1 MNQAQL
7 TTYLAK
13 LEIENLVSYD
23 LALVSQIVQAHIK
36 RYSFSS
42 FNAMQNKLLSV
53 DNDDLFER
61 LIVQQQGGYCF
72 EHNKIAMLALAA
84 LGFEVSPL
92 LGRVLLNGTTTNP
105 RTHRLTHLKYKGA
118 AYLVDVG
125 FGVKTPR
132 IPIPIDCSAQV
143 REGANLYQVE
153 RTTHSV
159 TVSLVQPEQVTLYQV
174 DLLDTYESDCDV
186 GHFYSHQHPEA
197 SFVNNLVVSRIS
209 EHERFVLRNLTYM
222 YFNEL
227 TGEQREISIESV
239 GQLLELLSNL
249 FYLEP
254 AVSDVR
260 WVFDK
265 ILTKRQQ
272 AN

>member
-1 MNQAQL
+1 MNQTQL
-7 TTYLAK
+7 ATYLSK
-13 LEIENLVSYD
+13 LNIENSASMD
-23 LALVSQIVQAHIK
+23 LALVSQIVQAHLK
-36 RYSFSS
+36 RFSFSS

-53 DNDDLFER
+53 NNEDLFER
-61 LIVQQQGGYCF
+61 LITQQQGGYCF
-72 EHNKIAMLALAA
+72 EHNKIAMLALQA
-84 LGFEVSPL
+84 LGFDVSPL

-118 AYLVDVG
+118 EYLVDVG

-132 IPIPIDCSAQV
+132 VPIPIDSTAQF
-143 REGANLYQVE
+143 REGINLYQVE
-153 RTTHSV
+153 RTVNSV
-159 TVSLVQPEQVTLYQV
+159 TVSLLQPEQVTLYQV

-186 GHFYSHQHPEA
+186 GHFYSHQHPDA

-209 EHERFVLRNLTYM
+209 EHERSVLRNLTYVH
-222 YFNEL
+222 FNEL
-227 TGEQREISIESV
+227 TGEQSEVSIEHV
-239 GQLLELLSNL
+239 EQLLELLNHV

-254 AVSDVR
+254 TMNEVS

-265 ILTKRQQ
+265 VLTRQQQ

>member
-1 MNQAQL
+1 MNQTQL
-7 TTYLAK
+7 TTYLSK
-13 LEIENLVSYD
+13 LDIEKQASYD

-36 RYSFSS
+36 HYSFSS

-61 LIVQQQGGYCF
+61 LIMQQQGGYCF
-72 EHNKIAMLALAA
+72 EHNKVAMLALRA

-105 RTHRLTHLKYKGA
+105 RTHRLTHLKYNGA

-132 IPIPIDCSAQV
+132 IPIPIDRSTQV
-143 REGANLYQVE
+143 REGINLYQVE
-153 RTTHSV
+153 RTAHSV
-159 TVSLVQPEQVTLYQV
+159 TVSLVQPEQISLYQV

-209 EHERFVLRNLTYM
+209 EHERFVLRNLTYL
-222 YFNEL
+222 YLNEL
-227 TGEQREISIESV
+227 TGEQIEVSIESV
-239 GQLLELLSNL
+239 TQLLELLSNI

-254 AVSDVR
+254 TVCEVR
-260 WVFDK
+260 WIFDK
-265 ILTKRQQ
+265 MLTRRQQ